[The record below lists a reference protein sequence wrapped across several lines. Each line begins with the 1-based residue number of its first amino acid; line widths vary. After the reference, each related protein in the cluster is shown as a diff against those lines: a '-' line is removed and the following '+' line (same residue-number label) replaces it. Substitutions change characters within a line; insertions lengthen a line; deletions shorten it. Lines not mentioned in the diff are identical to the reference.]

1 MKLTRAK
8 LTRLIKEELG
18 GFLKEAHAG
27 EKLQQAL
34 DAGGLDPE
42 RGGLDPDDW
51 QKSMERKMEGW
62 GESEDDLRDEV
73 AELVADL
80 NEDELQEALDFL
92 RELTGAGEEEQEPD
106 SDDPWAGYESKWK
119 E

>member
-27 EKLQQAL
+27 EKLA
-34 DAGGLDPE
+34 AYWGGRSPE
-42 RGGLDPDDW
+42 EKEEEAERLQHGMEKNMGNWFDEPEGGVRG
-51 QKSMERKMEGW
+51 
-62 GESEDDLRDEV
+62 EV
-73 AELVADL
+73 EELLADL
-80 NEDELQEALDFL
+80 GEDELQEVRDFL
-92 RELTGAGEEEQEPD
+92 RDLAGTEEEEEEQDP
-106 SDDPWAGYESKWK
+106 DDPWAGYESKWK